1 MVLIIVTIW
10 FSQKYILKIYIVL
23 KWIQM
28 TPRDIYIFIISKLF
42 SLSIKKYLYI
52 YVVLQIINFF
62 FFIVLRFGFY
72 MKAIYLET
80 LAAFPSVTNFTSPN
94 NCSVKS
100 EKNQRKFEMYLLTR
114 QSLFWIKSER
124 SRDHKIA
131 FILLRTRYLLSLIH
145 IWRCRR
151 YSLCRSR
158 WSPYH

>member
-1 MVLIIVTIW
+1 
-10 FSQKYILKIYIVL
+10 
-23 KWIQM
+23 M

-72 MKAIYLET
+72 MKATYLET

-114 QSLFWIKSER
+114 QSLF
-124 SRDHKIA
+124 
-131 FILLRTRYLLSLIH
+131 
-145 IWRCRR
+145 
-151 YSLCRSR
+151 
-158 WSPYH
+158 